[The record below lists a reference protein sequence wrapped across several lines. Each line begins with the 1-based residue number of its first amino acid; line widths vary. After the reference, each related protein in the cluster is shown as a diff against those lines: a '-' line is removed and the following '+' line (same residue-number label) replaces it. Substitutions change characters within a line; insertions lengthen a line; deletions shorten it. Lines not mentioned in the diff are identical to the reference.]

1 MQLKENYQIYFLVGD
16 NIKKYRK
23 KNNLTQQ
30 DLARRTGYSSSFIK
44 KIEGKDSP
52 KNFSVLT
59 LYNIAKA
66 LNIDIKC
73 LFDNDDI

>member
-1 MQLKENYQIYFLVGD
+1 MQLKENYQIYFLVCE

-30 DLARRTGYSSSFIK
+30 ELAKRTGYSYSFIK

-52 KNFSVLT
+52 KNFSILT

-66 LNIDIKC
+66 LDIDIKC